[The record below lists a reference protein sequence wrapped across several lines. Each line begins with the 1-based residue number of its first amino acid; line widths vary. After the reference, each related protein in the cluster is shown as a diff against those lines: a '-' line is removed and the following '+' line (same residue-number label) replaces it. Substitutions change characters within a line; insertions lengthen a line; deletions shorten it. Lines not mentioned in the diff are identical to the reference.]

1 MPHSRT
7 GTLFLVATPIGN
19 MEDLTFRALRVLR
32 EADLIAAE
40 DTRHTSK
47 LLNHYDIRTPTTSL
61 HDHNESA
68 RIPGLLARLAAGERV
83 ALVSDAGTPSVS
95 DPGFRLVRAAIDAG
109 IRVEAVPGASA
120 VLAGLACSGLP
131 TDAFVFVGFP
141 PPKARARE
149 AWYEALREESRTIV
163 FFEAPHRI
171 RESLASAASVLGDRH
186 VVLARELTKLHEE
199 LVRGPISAV
208 LAGLHEPRGEF
219 TVVLSG
225 LPPDAITG
233 DEPQHDDNT
242 VVTAFERASV
252 PGVSRRQ
259 ALTTVARELKMRP
272 REVYAAIER
281 GRRS

>member
-47 LLNHYDIRTPTTSL
+47 LLNHYDVRTPTTSL

-109 IRVEAVPGASA
+109 IRVEAVPGPSA
-120 VLAGLACSGLP
+120 VLAALACSGLP

-163 FFEAPHRI
+163 FFEAPHR
-171 RESLASAASVLGDRH
+171 LADMLAALTEAMGPHRRAAVC
-186 VVLARELTKLHEE
+186 RELTKTYEE
-199 LVRGPISAV
+199 VRRGHLRGRP
-208 LAGLHEPRGEF
+208 AGRPHLG
-219 TVVLSG
+219 G
-225 LPPDAITG
+225 LEA
-233 DEPQHDDNT
+233 DDRT
-242 VVTAFERASV
+242 RQV
-252 PGVSRRQ
+252 P
-259 ALTTVARELKMRP
+259 
-272 REVYAAIER
+272 R
-281 GRRS
+281 GRRPGLGDRGRPRPVPG